1 MTIRAEEGVKA
12 SPGLTLRDVRYADF
26 AAFFAHQSD
35 PLAASLAGVTPRAWD
50 AFQVHWQKILADP
63 AIFKQTIL
71 YNGQTAGNL
80 VCFPQGGQRQVGYWV
95 DRALWGRG
103 VATQALQLFLACLPM
118 RPLWAYT
125 AADNRAS
132 MRVLEKCGFARAG
145 AAEDEVIFSLHA
157 HTALD
162 PFFAGDPLARQ
173 LFEALTEQILKL
185 GPVPIRVSKTQVAF
199 RRRRA
204 FAWAW
209 RPSLALRRPAAP
221 LVLSLSLPQRDPS
234 PRWKEVVPP
243 APGRWMHHLE
253 LYSLDAVDEEVGG
266 WLQAAWET
274 AG

>member
-1 MTIRAEEGVKA
+1 MK
-12 SPGLTLRDVRYADF
+12 SGLGIALRSVRREDF

-35 PLAASLAGVTPRAWD
+35 PLAASLAGVTPREWD
-50 AFQVHWQKILADP
+50 AFQPHWQKILADP
-63 AIFKQTIL
+63 TIFTQTIL
-71 YNGQTAGNL
+71 FNGQTAGNL

-103 VATQALQLFLACLPM
+103 VATQALQLFLNSLPM

-132 MRVLEKCGFARAG
+132 MRVLEKCGFAQVG
-145 AAEDEVIFSLHA
+145 AAEDEVIFSLQA

-173 LFEALTEQILKL
+173 LFDALTEEVLKL
-185 GPVPIRVSKTQVAF
+185 GPVPIRVSKTQVSF

-221 LVLSLSLPQRDPS
+221 LVLSLSLPQHDPS
-234 PRWKEVVPP
+234 PRWKEVVQP

-253 LYSLDAVDEEVGG
+253 LYRLDAVDEEVGR
-266 WLQAAWET
+266 WLQAAWES
-274 AG
+274 AD